1 MSEKNIF
8 VKIRSKKF
16 QKRGDFS
23 YWAQYDDFSRITL
36 FSNFR
41 AQCALSR
48 TLSLSLLLPLN
59 RLTERK
65 QREWRER
72 ILTKGF
78 FPLKTFSFLQ
88 TFYNTWKGSIS
99 KWRRI
104 ENSWYCIVA
113 YSKEFHMQKWK
124 VWNWYSFF
132 FIIQRKISWWNYLE
146 KDNDLGSQNEY

>member
-41 AQCALSR
+41 AQCALSQ

-78 FPLKTFSFLQ
+78 FRSKHFL
-88 TFYNTWKGSIS
+88 FCK
-99 KWRRI
+99 
-104 ENSWYCIVA
+104 
-113 YSKEFHMQKWK
+113 H
-124 VWNWYSFF
+124 
-132 FIIQRKISWWNYLE
+132 FIIHE
-146 KDNDLGSQNEY
+146 KGQFQNEGEYKILDIAFKGISYAKMESLKLIFIFFHYTEKNFLMELSWER